1 MAVVWKALLF
11 LLKCVGILL
20 LVVLGLLLLTVL
32 LVLLAPIRYRGRLDK
47 KEAPEEIF
55 RADGLVSW
63 LNPFLRIR
71 IRYTEKKLR
80 YTVRIFGICLLN
92 SEKPKKEKTKKEKK
106 KKQKKSKRKEKTN
119 QPSGDGFGETENK
132 KDTTTQD
139 TVSESE
145 GKVSETTTE
154 QATGADTISAEGAVS
169 GVSENKDTAGDGED
183 EEIIGADE
191 KKPSLF
197 EKIRQFFEKVKAIPE
212 KIKQKI
218 TQISETLKLLWHKKE
233 KTVAFFEDELHKE
246 ALGKG
251 FDTLKQILRHV
262 LPGKIKG
269 HAEFGTGDPEST
281 GKALGVL
288 GMLYASYGKG
298 ITVVPDFYEK
308 RLEAE
313 LEFKGRIR
321 CGTLLRKVLRLIR
334 DKQVKRFIKNFKKL
348 LKILKQKAE

>member
-92 SEKPKKEKTKKEKK
+92 SEKPKKEKTKKE
-106 KKQKKSKRKEKTN
+106 
-119 QPSGDGFGETENK
+119 NK

-154 QATGADTISAEGAVS
+154 QASGADTIPAEETVS
-169 GVSENKDTAGDGED
+169 GVSENKDTAGDGEN
-183 EEIIGADE
+183 EEITGAGE

-321 CGTLLRKVLRLIR
+321 CGTLLRKVLHLIR